1 MTMCL
6 KTQGFLTSNGDPSL
20 AVAER
25 FQMTFRSGSFRQV
38 KKIEDAARNHGRVE
52 TGLMVGVNLSDF
64 RLILSIAPRAKGI
77 LKDPK
82 AFKAKM

>member
-1 MTMCL
+1 MNDLCL

-25 FQMTFRSGSFRQV
+25 FQMAFRSGSFRQV

-52 TGLMVGVNLSDF
+52 TGLMAGE
-64 RLILSIAPRAKGI
+64 
-77 LKDPK
+77 
-82 AFKAKM
+82 